1 MQVVWSPAALR
12 EISEIQRYIAQF
24 NPRAAA
30 KLAEELLVER
40 VNVGALLIGHFAP
53 EVLRK
58 HRDEF
63 DRQSCFS
70 FSIIIWSTPRP
81 RDQELRQMEC

>member
-1 MQVVWSPAALR
+1 MRQPCVSDLLL
-12 EISEIQRYIAQF
+12 
-24 NPRAAA
+24 
-30 KLAEELLVER
+30 LAEKLLVER